1 MHIYGTYIVT
11 CTNVVAKFNSPL
23 RIQVYT
29 RLTKSLTMYQDLFN
43 MDESYH
49 ARKMSVSTSTA
60 INMANTIQYI
70 IHFVCSKANTHLDD
84 DSAVCEE
91 IMRCTHIVSV
101 AFSSHCFEG
110 GIGWVDN
117 ARQNSV
123 PGIRK
128 TEK

>member
-1 MHIYGTYIVT
+1 MYGTYIVT

-29 RLTKSLTMYQDLFN
+29 RLTNSLTMYQDLFN

-101 AFSSHCFEG
+101 AFSSHCFE
-110 GIGWVDN
+110 
-117 ARQNSV
+117 
-123 PGIRK
+123 
-128 TEK
+128 